1 MSSTR
6 QWPSEAR
13 QRASAWLGQFW
24 SDVKASVDPG
34 LLAAARF
41 LGLLY
46 GRIERQLPIDQA
58 LRKSLR
64 RRLPEHAGWRHALGG
79 IAHLL
84 FLVLVVTGVL
94 LCVYYRPSAEE
105 AYASIQFLVSEVRLG
120 WLIRDL
126 HAWAANLIV
135 IAVLAHMARVWVDG
149 AYKPPRETSWF
160 VGLVLLFVVLA
171 FGATGYLLPW
181 DQSAY
186 WTVAEALGVLQRVP
200 LVGKPLADLLRGDES
215 VSGATVSRFFVIH
228 AIVLPWVAFALL
240 AFHFSVVRKHGPAP
254 PLGAPKA
261 QREGVPFFPNH
272 LLRSFMV
279 SVLVVAVAL
288 TLAIWFPRPVGSLA
302 TPFEA
307 PERLLSTWV
316 VVDVTRALLR
326 YLGPWGLALFTVV
339 GLALALVPL
348 FDRQPERSIRH
359 RPATAVLG
367 LLFFVG
373 FVVAWLAGRQLEG
386 PGPSPPAAAPTP
398 PAQAKSPAGATEELP
413 EPELGPEPVQPSRSV
428 DENRDGER
436 SP

>member
-6 QWPSEAR
+6 QWPSEVR
-13 QRASAWLGQFW
+13 RRASAWLGQFW

-34 LLAAARF
+34 LLAGARF

-46 GRIERQLPIDQA
+46 GRIDRRLPIDQA
-58 LRKSLR
+58 LRASLQ
-64 RRLPEHAGWRHALGG
+64 RRLPAHAGWRHALGG
-79 IAHLL
+79 ISHLL

-120 WLIRDL
+120 WLVRDL
-126 HAWAANLIV
+126 HVWSANLIV
-135 IAVLAHMARVWVDG
+135 IAVLAHMARVWIDG

-186 WTVAEALGVLQRVP
+186 WTVAEALGVLERAPV
-200 LVGKPLADLLRGDES
+200 LGKPVADLLRGDES

-240 AFHFSVVRKHGPAP
+240 SFHFSVVRKHGPAP
-254 PLGAPKA
+254 RLGAPKA
-261 QREGVPFFPNH
+261 EGEGVPFFPDH
-272 LLRSFMV
+272 LLRSFIV
-279 SVLVVAVAL
+279 SVLVLATAL
-288 TLAIWFPRPVGSLA
+288 TMAIWFPRPVGSPA
-302 TPFEA
+302 TPFQV
-307 PERLLSTWV
+307 PESLLSTWV
-316 VVDVTRALLR
+316 VVDVARALLR
-326 YLGPWGLALFTVV
+326 YLGPWGLALFTIV

-348 FDRQPERSIRH
+348 FDRQPERSLRQ

-367 LLFFVG
+367 ILFFVG
-373 FVVAWLAGRQLEG
+373 FVVAWLVGRNLEG
-386 PGPSPPAAAPTP
+386 PGAPPPPASEPAPAAEAPVPTAAAAESTAP
-398 PAQAKSPAGATEELP
+398 EAG
-413 EPELGPEPVQPSRSV
+413 
-428 DENRDGER
+428 
-436 SP
+436 

>member
-1 MSSTR
+1 
-6 QWPSEAR
+6 
-13 QRASAWLGQFW
+13 
-24 SDVKASVDPG
+24 VKASVDPG
-34 LLAAARF
+34 LLAGARF

-46 GRIERQLPIDQA
+46 GRIDRRLPIDQA
-58 LRKSLR
+58 LRTSLR
-64 RRLPEHAGWRHALGG
+64 RRMPAHAGWRHALGG

-120 WLIRDL
+120 WLIRDI
-126 HAWAANLIV
+126 HVWSANLIV
-135 IAVLAHMARVWVDG
+135 IAVLAHMARVWIDG

-186 WTVAEALGVLQRVP
+186 WTVAEALGILERAP
-200 LVGKPLADLLRGDES
+200 LLGKPVADLLRGDES

-240 AFHFSVVRKHGPAP
+240 SFHFSVVRKHGPAP
-254 PLGAPKA
+254 PLGDPKA
-261 QREGVPFFPNH
+261 QGEGEPFFPNH

-279 SVLVVAVAL
+279 SVLVLAMAL
-288 TLAIWFPRPVGSLA
+288 TMAIWFPRPVGSPA
-302 TPFEA
+302 TPFQV
-307 PERLLSTWV
+307 PESLLSTWV
-316 VVDVTRALLR
+316 VVDVARALLR
-326 YLGPWGLALFTVV
+326 YLGPWGLALFTIV

-348 FDRQPERSIRH
+348 FDRQPERSLRQ

-367 LLFFVG
+367 ILFFVG
-373 FVVAWLAGRQLEG
+373 FVVAWLVGRNLEG
-386 PGPSPPAAAPTP
+386 PASSSPSSEPA
-398 PAQAKSPAGATEELP
+398 PAAGATIPTGAAEEP
-413 EPELGPEPVQPSRSV
+413 EP
-428 DENRDGER
+428 
-436 SP
+436 